1 MRYKGLTLAEAVR
14 TVVHDKLPPLDGDG
28 GLIALDGSGNIVLDF
43 NCSGMYRGQ
52 VGPDGVFHTAI
63 WR

>member
-1 MRYKGLTLAEAVR
+1 
-14 TVVHDKLPPLDGDG
+14 VVHDKLPPLDGDG
-28 GLIALDGSGNIVLDF
+28 GLIALDGAGNIVLDF

-52 VGPDGVFHTAI
+52 VGADGMCHTAI